1 MHSMLDMI
9 LESGKDE
16 YSLSIAKSNI
26 EIDRLNTLY
35 TAECT
40 LLEASIMELDAYT
53 VENGLSKEDTL
64 NMYTEAEENSEAKKE
79 SLLSKIVNVIKTI
92 CGKIKEFF
100 TNIFTKKKD
109 EMPDQNEI
117 PEEYEKSMTIFEKI
131 WDGFKNILNKIKG
144 KATDLGEDAMKFWE
158 ENKTKLVGIAGGAA
172 IAAGAATVVVNRD
185 KISKWISSLTDA
197 SSEVSKAVDTVAIV
211 ETAGTV
217 GGAAMG
223 KDTSNDNKFLNF
235 VRKVLDALRTFVIWI
250 SSMIKKLMSIFFKS
264 SNGDNENNKS
274 QPQNNPEPKK
284 DDNGGD
290 RVSRLENE
298 PNQSGNQSTDNSSE
312 ADVFFKALKNFY
324 NANKSKIGDV
334 DETGKII
341 GDTKDLKKGREVSLY
356 KTGLYWLSKV
366 RDGKSLKD
374 LDNGE
379 IMKLKKIGIPDS
391 FFEFASIHNEEL
403 AYYAFE
409 HVLEVLYDSF
419 MEYTKENG
427 YPEDYCLMTESKI

>member
-9 LESGKDE
+9 LENDKDE

-26 EIDRLNTLY
+26 EIDKLNTLY
-35 TAECT
+35 TTECA

-64 NMYTEAEENSEAKKE
+64 NMYTEAEEKSEVKKE

-109 EMPDQNEI
+109 KMPDQNEI

-172 IAAGAATVVVNRD
+172 IAAGATTVVINKD

-197 SSEVSKAVDTVAIV
+197 SSEVSKAVDAVAIV
-211 ETAGTV
+211 ETVGTV
-217 GGAAMG
+217 GSAAMG

-235 VRKVLDALRTFVIWI
+235 VRKVLDALRTFVTWI

-264 SNGDNENNKS
+264 SNDDNENDKS

-290 RVSRLENE
+290 RVPRLENK
-298 PNQSGNQSTDNSSE
+298 PNQSDNQSTDNSSE
-312 ADVFFKALKNFY
+312 ADVFFKALKKFY
-324 NANKSKIGDV
+324 NANKSKIGDI

-341 GDTKDLKKGREVSLY
+341 GDTKGLKKGREVSLY

-374 LDNGE
+374 LDSGE

>member
-1 MHSMLDMI
+1 
-9 LESGKDE
+9 
-16 YSLSIAKSNI
+16 
-26 EIDRLNTLY
+26 
-35 TAECT
+35 
-40 LLEASIMELDAYT
+40 
-53 VENGLSKEDTL
+53 
-64 NMYTEAEENSEAKKE
+64 
-79 SLLSKIVNVIKTI
+79 
-92 CGKIKEFF
+92 
-100 TNIFTKKKD
+100 
-109 EMPDQNEI
+109 
-117 PEEYEKSMTIFEKI
+117 
-131 WDGFKNILNKIKG
+131 
-144 KATDLGEDAMKFWE
+144 
-158 ENKTKLVGIAGGAA
+158 
-172 IAAGAATVVVNRD
+172 
-185 KISKWISSLTDA
+185 
-197 SSEVSKAVDTVAIV
+197 
-211 ETAGTV
+211 
-217 GGAAMG
+217 MG

-235 VRKVLDALRTFVIWI
+235 VRKVLDALRTFVTWI

-264 SNGDNENNKS
+264 SNDDNENNKS

-290 RVSRLENE
+290 RVTRLRVPRLENE
-298 PNQSGNQSTDNSSE
+298 SNQSDNSSE

-324 NANKSKIGDV
+324 NANKSKIGDI

-341 GDTKDLKKGREVSLY
+341 GDTKGLKKGREVSLY

-374 LDNGE
+374 LDSGE